1 MQMNEAGISETR
13 EERERRESHLVEL
26 VLLASEH
33 TEDAFE
39 LDDLVEDWLHSGTDS
54 LAGPFERPGPSRV
67 NPIDAAPLP
76 ASHRPEAA

>member
-1 MQMNEAGISETR
+1 MQMNEVGISETG

-39 LDDLVEDWLHSGTDS
+39 LDDLVEDWLHSDTDS
-54 LAGPFERPGPSRV
+54 LAGSFERPGPARA
-67 NPIDAAPLP
+67 NPADATALP